1 MNTLIASAI
10 RQRVLVVLLLL
21 FLMGIGAFSFMRL
34 NIEAYPDPVPP
45 LVEVVTQNP
54 GQSAE
59 EIERYI
65 TIPIEIQMAGI
76 PHVTAVRT
84 ISLFGLSDVK
94 LQFTYDFTY
103 DEAQQWVINR
113 LSELSGLPN
122 GATPQ
127 ISPESPIGE
136 VYRYRVVGPPGYSA
150 MDLKTIQD
158 WILERRFKAVPGV
171 IDVTGWGGKT
181 KTYDINID
189 LNRLI
194 EYGLTLPQVL
204 QVLNNSNI
212 NVGGQ
217 TVNFGAQAA
226 IVRGVG
232 LIHSL
237 QQIRD
242 TMITANS
249 NVPVRISDIAT
260 VKIGNQPR
268 LGIAGQDDDDDIVQ
282 GIVLMRRGA
291 QSMPTIHA
299 IEAEVAKINSSD
311 ILPPGVHIQRIYDR
325 TELINI
331 TTHTVLHNMLTGII
345 LIFFVQWLFLGNLRS
360 AIIVSITIPFAL
372 FFAII
377 ILTLRGESANLLSV
391 GAIDFGLIVD
401 ATVIMVENIYRR
413 LSQPPSER
421 FQRSALLHR
430 TQTLA
435 EFRGKFATILNSA
448 IEVNRAIFFSAAII
462 IAGFVPLFTM
472 SGVEGHIFGPMAKT
486 YAYAIAG
493 GLIATVTVSPALSSI
508 LLPSQMSEV
517 ETVIVRWLHR
527 IYRPTF
533 RLALKHRFVTLGAA
547 IALFGMAA
555 LALPNLG
562 LEFLPKLEEGN
573 FWIRATLPPSISL
586 EEANGYVNQMRRI
599 IKSYPEVVTAVSQN
613 GRPDDGTDA
622 TGFFNAEFYV
632 PLEPV
637 DRFPAGVD
645 KEKLTDELS
654 NRLQN
659 EFPGVEFNFS
669 QNIEDNVEE
678 AASGV
683 KGENSVK
690 LFGNDLTALEKTAAK
705 IKEEMSTIPGIT
717 DLAVLNSLGQ
727 PTVQIEIDRARAAR
741 YGLQPGDINST
752 VAAAIGGQAAG
763 NLYEDGSDRN
773 FPMVVRL
780 APSYRQSLDAIRRIT
795 IGAPNPGGS
804 GVVPI
809 PLSDVAS
816 VKLVSGAS
824 FIYREDQQRYIPIKF
839 SVRNRD
845 LGGAVL
851 EAQQKIANEVTLP
864 SGYRLE
870 WVGEFGELQE
880 AIGRLAVVVPLSLV
894 LICLLLFLN
903 FGSVIDMLLAA
914 SVMPMALI
922 GGIFA
927 LFVSGTPFSVSAAIG
942 FVALFGIAAMDGIIV
957 IAYFNRLIENGMDRA
972 AAVLRT
978 GEIQM
983 RPVVM
988 TCVAAC
994 VGLLPAAVS
1003 TGIGSQVQK
1012 PLALVVVGGILL
1024 APVLI
1029 LLILPVLISL
1039 FSRRRG
1045 WVEEDEEEPLVA
1057 DGKRRSAELG
1067 DV

>member
-547 IALFGMAA
+547 IALFGVAA

-1029 LLILPVLISL
+1029 LLVLPVLISL